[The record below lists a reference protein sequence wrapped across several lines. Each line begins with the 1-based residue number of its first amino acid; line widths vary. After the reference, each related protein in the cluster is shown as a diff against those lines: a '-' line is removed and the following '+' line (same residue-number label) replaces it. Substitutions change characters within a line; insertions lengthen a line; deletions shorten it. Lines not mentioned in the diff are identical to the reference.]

1 MMTHSFQRRTDL
13 KRVAIDELKLGMY
26 VAELDRPWLGTP
38 FIVQGFA
45 LTEMREIMQLAECCN
60 YVWIDPARSVHVR
73 GGYAAVV
80 DRDHDSPDGPKK
92 SAKSKKESQ
101 KNDSGPDKNIPDL
114 GLPVCEVSVYLEHS
128 VARQIYLD
136 ASEGVRTIF
145 TGARDSGVIDLPQA
159 KNIIR
164 EIGSSLDRNHNAML
178 WMTRLQPVAG
188 KRAKHAINTAIL
200 AIALAKY
207 MKLSNVE
214 IELIGLCGLFHDIG
228 ECRLPPHLLKSN
240 YTMTEAEQEFYR
252 MHTEA
257 GHDLLQEC
265 EEMSDFV
272 MRTAL
277 HHHERLDGKGYPKG
291 LKGAEIDRFTRM
303 ISIVSTYEI
312 LAGGSMGGK
321 AIPPKAVLREIYQSR
336 GKRFDA
342 ALAVNFVNMIG
353 PYPPGTLVELL
364 NGSVAAVVS
373 APEKAGEMPVA
384 NIVHDQEGDLFEP
397 RRVKLSRPE
406 SLDEQG
412 LAVQRVLLSGVNTDL
427 GIESYSIL
435 PMMDPAFSA

>member
-26 VAELDRPWLGTP
+26 VTELDRPWLGTP

-45 LTEMREIMQLAECCN
+45 LTEMREIMQLAEYCN

-80 DRDHDSPDGPKK
+80 DRDQSPDSQEK
-92 SAKSKKESQ
+92 AAQNTKEQ
-101 KNDSGPDKNIPDL
+101 KENDSAAGKDTPDL

-145 TGARDSGVIDLPQA
+145 TGARDSGVIDLAQA

-188 KRAKHAINTAIL
+188 KRAKHAINTVIL

-207 MKLSNVE
+207 MKLSKVE
-214 IELIGLCGLFHDIG
+214 SELIGLCGLFHDIG
-228 ECRLPPHLLKSN
+228 EFRLPPHLLKSN
-240 YTMTEAEQEFYR
+240 YTMTETEQELYR

-277 HHHERLDGKGYPKG
+277 HHHERIDGKGYPKG

-303 ISIVSTYEI
+303 ISIVSTYET
-312 LAGGSMGGK
+312 LAGGGLGGK
-321 AIPPKAVLREIYQSR
+321 AIPPKAALREIYQSR

-364 NGSVAAVVS
+364 NGSIAAVVS
-373 APEKAGEMPVA
+373 VPEKVGEMPVA
-384 NIVHDQEGDLFEP
+384 NIVHDKEGDLFEP
-397 RRVKLSRPE
+397 RRVKLSRPDT
-406 SLDEQG
+406 LDEQS
-412 LAVQRVLLSGVNTDL
+412 LAVQRVLLSGVNTKL

-435 PMMDPAFSA
+435 PMMDPAFSP